1 MKKRAKQ
8 LAMLGLA
15 VTMVACTQMTAF
27 ASNVEENAPVAVEVQ
42 AEETSEEVVAGT
54 EVAEEVKAVEGTEV
68 TEEAEKV
75 ADAEETVVLGVSDET
90 ETTTEVEAEA
100 LPETE
105 AEPAP
110 EAQPTPNTQVTTPD
124 AQVEADEQTSEV
136 KAELTGV
143 TFEGAS
149 DGVVTFTDADF
160 DERGFAKLPVVVHG
174 TAGSDF
180 DVSTVQ
186 GSSDLGFCNPQDL
199 EGTGA
204 YTGDFYVAKAD
215 LEAAGGTKTYNGTF
229 EIHSAFPTTVH
240 DTLNYTITVKYAAD
254 ENGNG
259 GDNGNGNGG
268 TETPDPDN
276 GNGNGG
282 TETPDPDNG
291 SGDNNGNTETPDGNG
306 DNNTET
312 PDGNNGNN
320 GNTETPDGNNGND
333 TGNEQKPDD
342 TQKPITGQAVKPTTP
357 NSNTSPKTADMT
369 GVLPLLGTGIT
380 SIGVAVAALL
390 KKRRK

>member
-1 MKKRAKQ
+1 MRNKKLWKNMM
-8 LAMLGLA
+8 LATACTVALGTASVPVLAAEVNTETGLA
-15 VTMVACTQMTAF
+15 V
-27 ASNVEENAPVAVEVQ
+27 
-42 AEETSEEVVAGT
+42 
-54 EVAEEVKAVEGTEV
+54 
-68 TEEAEKV
+68 
-75 ADAEETVVLGVSDET
+75 
-90 ETTTEVEAEA
+90 
-100 LPETE
+100 E

-110 EAQPTPNTQVTTPD
+110 EVQTKPDAQVTTPD
-124 AQVEADEQTSEV
+124 AQVEVDEQTSEV

-149 DGVVTFTDADF
+149 NGVVTFTDADF
-160 DERGFAKLPVVVHG
+160 DERGFAKLPVVVYG
-174 TAGSDF
+174 TSGVEF

-186 GSSDLGFCNPQDL
+186 GSSDLGFCNPQDF

-215 LEAAGGTKTYNGTF
+215 LEAAGGTKTYNGAF
-229 EIHSAFPTTVH
+229 EIKSAFPTTVH
-240 DTLNYTITVKYAAD
+240 DTLNYTITVKYVAD

-259 GDNGNGNGG
+259 GDNGNGG

-282 TETPDPDNG
+282 TENPDGNNG

-320 GNTETPDGNNGND
+320 GNTETPDGNNGNG
-333 TGNEQKPDD
+333 TGNEQN
-342 TQKPITGQAVKPTTP
+342 PITGQTVKPATKTE
-357 NSNTSPKTADMT
+357 STSPKTGDMSA
-369 GVLPLLGTGIT
+369 VLPVLGTGIT
-380 SIGVAVAALL
+380 SLGVALTALFR
-390 KKRRK
+390 KRK

>member
-1 MKKRAKQ
+1 MNGGEKMRNKKLWKNMM
-8 LAMLGLA
+8 LA
-15 VTMVACTQMTAF
+15 TACTVALGTA
-27 ASNVEENAPVAVEVQ
+27 SVPVLAAEVNT
-42 AEETSEEVVAGT
+42 ETSLS
-54 EVAEEVKAVEGTEV
+54 VESETAPDAQTTPDAQV
-68 TEEAEKV
+68 T
-75 ADAEETVVLGVSDET
+75 
-90 ETTTEVEAEA
+90 
-100 LPETE
+100 
-105 AEPAP
+105 
-110 EAQPTPNTQVTTPD
+110 TPDTQVTTPD

-174 TAGSDF
+174 TAGADF

-204 YTGDFYVAKAD
+204 YTGAFYVPKAD
-215 LEAAGGTKTYNGTF
+215 LEAAGGTKTYNGAF
-229 EIHSAFPTTVH
+229 EIKSAFPTTVH
-240 DTLNYTITVKYAAD
+240 DTLNYTITVKYVAD

-259 GDNGNGNGG
+259 GDNGNGG

-282 TETPDPDNG
+282 TENPDGNNG

-320 GNTETPDGNNGND
+320 GNTETPDGN
-333 TGNEQKPDD
+333 E
-342 TQKPITGQAVKPTTP
+342 QKPITGQTVKPATKTE
-357 NSNTSPKTADMT
+357 STSPKTGDMSA
-369 GVLPLLGTGIT
+369 VLPVLGTGIT
-380 SIGVAVAALL
+380 SLGVALTALFR
-390 KKRRK
+390 KRK

>member
-1 MKKRAKQ
+1 MNGGKKMRNKKLWKNMM
-8 LAMLGLA
+8 LATACTVALGTASVPVLAAEVNTETGLA
-15 VTMVACTQMTAF
+15 V
-27 ASNVEENAPVAVEVQ
+27 
-42 AEETSEEVVAGT
+42 
-54 EVAEEVKAVEGTEV
+54 
-68 TEEAEKV
+68 
-75 ADAEETVVLGVSDET
+75 
-90 ETTTEVEAEA
+90 
-100 LPETE
+100 E

-110 EAQPTPNTQVTTPD
+110 EVQTKPDAQVTTPD
-124 AQVEADEQTSEV
+124 AQVEADEQTPEV

-149 DGVVTFTDADF
+149 NGVVTFTDADF

-174 TAGSDF
+174 TAGADF

-199 EGTGA
+199 EDTGA
-204 YTGDFYVAKAD
+204 YTGEFYVAKAD
-215 LEAAGGTKTYNGTF
+215 LEAAGGTKTYNGAF
-229 EIHSAFPTTVH
+229 EIKSAFPTTVH
-240 DTLNYTITVKYAAD
+240 DTLNYTITVKYVAD

-282 TETPDPDNG
+282 TENPDGNNG

-320 GNTETPDGNNGND
+320 GNTETPDGNNGNG
-333 TGNEQKPDD
+333 TGNEQKP
-342 TQKPITGQAVKPTTP
+342 ITGQTVKPATKTE
-357 NSNTSPKTADMT
+357 STSPKTGDMSA
-369 GVLPLLGTGIT
+369 VLPVLGTGIT
-380 SIGVAVAALL
+380 SLGVALTALFR
-390 KKRRK
+390 KRK

>member
-1 MKKRAKQ
+1 MNGGEKMRNKKLWKNMM
-8 LAMLGLA
+8 LATACTVALGTASVPVLAAEVNTETGLA
-15 VTMVACTQMTAF
+15 V
-27 ASNVEENAPVAVEVQ
+27 
-42 AEETSEEVVAGT
+42 
-54 EVAEEVKAVEGTEV
+54 
-68 TEEAEKV
+68 
-75 ADAEETVVLGVSDET
+75 
-90 ETTTEVEAEA
+90 
-100 LPETE
+100 E

-110 EAQPTPNTQVTTPD
+110 EAQTIPDAQVTTPD
-124 AQVEADEQTSEV
+124 TQVEADEQTSEV

-174 TAGSDF
+174 TAGADF

-199 EGTGA
+199 EDTGA
-204 YTGDFYVAKAD
+204 YTGNFYVSKAD
-215 LEAAGGTKTYNGTF
+215 LEAAGGIKTYNGTF
-229 EIHSAFPTTVH
+229 SIHSAFPTTVH
-240 DTLNYTITVKYAAD
+240 DTLNYTITVKYVAD

-259 GDNGNGNGG
+259 GD
-268 TETPDPDN
+268 
-276 GNGNGG
+276 NGNGG

-333 TGNEQKPDD
+333 TGNEQKP
-342 TQKPITGQAVKPTTP
+342 ITGQTVKPATKTE
-357 NSNTSPKTADMT
+357 STSPKTGDMSA
-369 GVLPLLGTGIT
+369 VLPVLGTGIT
-380 SIGVAVAALL
+380 SLGVALTALFR
-390 KKRRK
+390 KRK

>member
-1 MKKRAKQ
+1 MNGGKKMRNKKLWKNMM
-8 LAMLGLA
+8 LATACTVALGTASVPVLAAEVNTETGLA
-15 VTMVACTQMTAF
+15 V
-27 ASNVEENAPVAVEVQ
+27 
-42 AEETSEEVVAGT
+42 
-54 EVAEEVKAVEGTEV
+54 
-68 TEEAEKV
+68 
-75 ADAEETVVLGVSDET
+75 
-90 ETTTEVEAEA
+90 
-100 LPETE
+100 E
-105 AEPAP
+105 AEPVP
-110 EAQPTPNTQVTTPD
+110 EAQTTPD
-124 AQVEADEQTSEV
+124 AQVEADEQTPEV

-149 DGVVTFTDADF
+149 NGVVTFTDADF
-160 DERGFAKLPVVVHG
+160 DERGFAKLPVVVYG
-174 TAGSDF
+174 TSGVEF
-180 DVSTVQ
+180 DVSTVR

-204 YTGDFYVAKAD
+204 YTGAFYVPKAD

-240 DTLNYTITVKYAAD
+240 DTLNYTITVKYVAD

-259 GDNGNGNGG
+259 GDNGNGG

-282 TETPDPDNG
+282 TENPDGNNG

-320 GNTETPDGNNGND
+320 GNTETPD
-333 TGNEQKPDD
+333 
-342 TQKPITGQAVKPTTP
+342 
-357 NSNTSPKTADMT
+357 
-369 GVLPLLGTGIT
+369 
-380 SIGVAVAALL
+380 
-390 KKRRK
+390 